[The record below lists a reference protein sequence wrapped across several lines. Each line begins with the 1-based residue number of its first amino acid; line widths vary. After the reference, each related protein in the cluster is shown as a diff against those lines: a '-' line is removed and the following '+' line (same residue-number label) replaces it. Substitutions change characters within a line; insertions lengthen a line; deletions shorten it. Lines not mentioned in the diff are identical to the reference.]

1 MIAWDWTSAR
11 KIPGQGVKQRVQVYV
26 RFSCCIST
34 VPNCTTDNTFTQ
46 KRIAIRGNGNMPGPA
61 SAAIPRHLPR
71 RRCVQTPSDTPH
83 GHTHTVTRRPVAQ
96 DQSRHAPIVRA
107 GRGSC
112 ASARCSPSTSR
123 GRCMVHPRPA
133 AASSPVTR
141 PSQARFQLALP
152 RRETLVAGVDLT

>member
-34 VPNCTTDNTFTQ
+34 VPNCTTHSH
-46 KRIAIRGNGNMPGPA
+46 RSA
-61 SAAIPRHLPR
+61 SRSEVTATCRAQRQPQSHAASHDVAVCR
-71 RRCVQTPSDTPH
+71 RRVTHRTGTP
-83 GHTHTVTRRPVAQ
+83 TR
-96 DQSRHAPIVRA
+96 SRVDRWHKIKVGSHAPTVRA